1 MKLDRTHG
9 RVTGIE
15 RGELARKADVW
26 YTDTSPSKETRMEMD
41 RYIGD
46 GVYAKFDGFGIM
58 LDLRAQAPTLPIT
71 KILLEPK
78 KN

>member
-1 MKLDRTHG
+1 
-9 RVTGIE
+9 
-15 RGELARKADVW
+15 
-26 YTDTSPSKETRMEMD
+26 MEME

-71 KILLEPK
+71 KILLEP
-78 KN
+78 NVLQNLNDFDREIRAHFAAQQQGDPT